1 MTTYRAGTY
10 LCCTACGHML
20 RIDWPTRSIVCSC
33 GQRVTPPRREP
44 APLEPTKKKPE
55 AKR

>member
-10 LCCTACGHML
+10 LRCESCGRML

-33 GQRVTPPRREP
+33 GQRLTPSRTGP
-44 APLEPTKKKPE
+44 AAPPGKPPD
-55 AKR
+55 AKP